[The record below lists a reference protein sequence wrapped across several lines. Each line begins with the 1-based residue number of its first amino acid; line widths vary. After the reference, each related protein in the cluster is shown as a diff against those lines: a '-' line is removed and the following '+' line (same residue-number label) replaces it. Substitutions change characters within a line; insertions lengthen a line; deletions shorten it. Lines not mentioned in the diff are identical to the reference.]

1 MFFKNLTGLSPNTT
15 YEYKIKTIC
24 GDISSPFSVLYN
36 FTTLPLKEG
45 VTDIPDFSIYPNP
58 TNNNFVLSA
67 DIAATV
73 TTIEIYSLHGTSMYI
88 KEIQSIGGKINEVI
102 SIDGLQA
109 GVYLVQLVWDGNMI
123 VKQLVIN

>member
-1 MFFKNLTGLSPNTT
+1 M
-15 YEYKIKTIC
+15 
-24 GDISSPFSVLYN
+24 
-36 FTTLPLKEG
+36 
-45 VTDIPDFSIYPNP
+45 TDIPDFSIYPNP

-102 SIDGLQA
+102 SIDALFNKQAVKKKWKYDSETISDKLILPDVLQ
-109 GVYLVQLVWDGNMI
+109 W
-123 VKQLVIN
+123 